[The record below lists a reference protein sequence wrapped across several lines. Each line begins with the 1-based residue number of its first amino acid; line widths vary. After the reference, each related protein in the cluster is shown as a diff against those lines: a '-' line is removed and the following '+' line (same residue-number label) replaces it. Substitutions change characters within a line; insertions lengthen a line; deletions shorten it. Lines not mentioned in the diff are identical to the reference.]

1 MNLLLLEPDQLQGDR
16 AQVSDARRLRHVQ
29 AHLRLQVGDTLKV
42 GVRDGQKG
50 TGRVAHLDAEYLQLD
65 KVVLDQHPPA
75 KRPVTL
81 IVALPRPKVLR
92 RVVMDAVTLGVER
105 LILLHSLR
113 VEKSYW
119 QTPFL
124 QQLDEFILLGL
135 EQAGDTVWP
144 ELLLRKRFKPFVE
157 DELPGLC
164 AGRLALVAHPY
175 ALEPMPAQ
183 VNQPVT
189 LVIGCEGGFIPYE
202 IDLLAKHGC
211 QPVSLG
217 PRILRTETAMAH
229 VLGRLG

>member
-1 MNLLLLEPDQLQGDR
+1 
-16 AQVSDARRLRHVQ
+16 
-29 AHLRLQVGDTLKV
+29 
-42 GVRDGQKG
+42 
-50 TGRVAHLDAEYLQLD
+50 
-65 KVVLDQHPPA
+65 
-75 KRPVTL
+75 
-81 IVALPRPKVLR
+81 
-92 RVVMDAVTLGVER
+92 
-105 LILLHSLR
+105 

-164 AGRLALVAHPY
+164 AGRLGLVAHPY